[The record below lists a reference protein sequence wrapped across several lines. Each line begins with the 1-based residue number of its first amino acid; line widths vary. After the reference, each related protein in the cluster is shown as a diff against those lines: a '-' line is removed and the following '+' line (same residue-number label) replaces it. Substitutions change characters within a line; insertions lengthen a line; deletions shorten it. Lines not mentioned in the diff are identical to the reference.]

1 MTFWDAL
8 KVCRG
13 FLATVPVHE
22 DNAEVVFVEH
32 FSWLAH
38 NLLSHVAI
46 APFFIATWIQVNLND
61 FAEGA
66 NIGTLGY
73 LTWLIVYIEFGLI
86 FGAISLLFEILLL
99 PSSLLDSWVSMSGS
113 GWIVI

>member
-13 FLATVPVHE
+13 FFATALVHE
-22 DNAEVVFVEH
+22 DNAKVVFVEH
-32 FSWLAH
+32 FSWLVH
-38 NLLSHVAI
+38 NLLCLSAL
-46 APFFIATWIQVNLND
+46 APFFIATWIQMNLDD

-66 NIGTLGY
+66 NMGTLGY